1 VNEVRSPWPAYLYDD
16 YIGAAVRLATVMQE
30 EGQHLLFAC
39 VELYPHEI
47 PLPPKHTVPLEK
59 PIGKRATFVSTIAV
73 MSVRDALKWY
83 EGALRGQLKVPGIA
97 GDVNVAVC
105 QLAPEPAFGRLV
117 TGSDL
122 PFGTRWHCGPRIHH
136 LVPMEDPP
144 AALSWLLPD
153 SQAQRRTAAREWLV
167 GVLGFDVLAY
177 DEYLFSLVLLAPNPV
192 VRSATWYIRDKLPD
206 GGERI
211 GISVVPR
218 HRTSLSDVQVLFR
231 EERAEGTSLLREC
244 ELDGYGLGEIDLPQ
258 PCGRSRLEIISGSR
272 GVLGIFSGEGFWRDV
287 SVESRILAQKGKV
300 SVPGRRKTEA
310 SSTYPVGHWEP
321 QLTRARQ
328 VPTSSPQRR
337 VLELKERRATR
348 SGKARPEAMALGE
361 DGEERLFFQDRDRAV
376 RAICGLIAH
385 AQSTVVFV
393 DPFFSHVEVRQ
404 FAFATQLSGVG
415 VHVLVGRG
423 ENLWVRERV
432 EDPASKALGDLFA
445 EDLRALEEE
454 VKRMGLRLPDVKLMG
469 DKARTYH
476 DRFLVIDGQIWHV
489 GHSFNQIGEN
499 EVSMATR
506 LRYPDEIHE
515 WIIED
520 VARATPFLEGWPV
533 LKERRIT
540 ATDEERLK

>member
-1 VNEVRSPWPAYLYDD
+1 MNETRRPWPAYLYDD
-16 YIGAAVRLATVMQE
+16 YIGAAVRLTTVMQE

-47 PLPPKHTVPLEK
+47 PLPPKYTTPLEK
-59 PIGKRATFVSTIAV
+59 RIGKRSTLVSTIAV
-73 MSVRDALKWY
+73 MPVGDALEWY

-97 GDVNVAVC
+97 ADVNVGVH
-105 QLAPEPAFGRLV
+105 QLASEPGLGRLV
-117 TGSDL
+117 TGGDL

-144 AALSWLLPD
+144 AALNWLLAD
-153 SQAQRRTAAREWLV
+153 SRARTAAREWLA
-167 GVLGFDVLAY
+167 GTLGFDVLAY

-192 VRSATWYIRDKLPD
+192 ARSAVWYVRDKLPD
-206 GGERI
+206 GGEKI
-211 GISVVPR
+211 GISVLPR
-218 HRTSLSDVQVLFR
+218 HRASPSDVEVHFR

-244 ELDGYGLGEIDLPQ
+244 GLDSYGLGEIDLPQ
-258 PCGRSRLEIISGSR
+258 PCGRSRLEIISRSR
-272 GVLGIFSGEGFWRDV
+272 GVLGIFGGEGFWRDV
-287 SVESRILAQKGKV
+287 SVESRILSQKGEV
-300 SVPGRRKTEA
+300 FVPGRRKTEA
-310 SSTYPVGHWEP
+310 SSAYPVGHWEP
-321 QLTRARQ
+321 QLRRARQ
-328 VPTSSPQRR
+328 VPTLSAQLR

-376 RAICGLIAH
+376 RAIGGLIAH
-385 AQSTVVFV
+385 AQSAVVFV
-393 DPFFSHVEVRQ
+393 DAFFSHVEVRQ

-423 ENLWVRERV
+423 DYLWARASA
-432 EDPASKALGDLFA
+432 EDPDSKVLGDLFA

-469 DKARTYH
+469 DEARTYH
-476 DRFLVIDGQIWHV
+476 DRFLVIDDQVWHV

-506 LRYPDEIHE
+506 LRYSDEIHE
-515 WIIED
+515 WIMED
-520 VARATPFLEGWPV
+520 IARATPFLEGWPV
-533 LKERRIT
+533 LKERREA
-540 ATDEERLK
+540 ATDEERLE